1 MHQKI
6 KSLEHRTPHLR
17 PGPIANANNL
27 VTTFETA
34 SVNNDSNLFLHSNV
48 LRNNLIPLRSV
59 FQTSYFKNSDL
70 LYNITPMQILRK
82 ICCLYSLVELRRI
95 RLHCCYCSFIKQQQ
109 QQQQQKQQQQ
119 QQQHYP
125 VRPYKALQGNIRSY
139 KAS

>member
-1 MHQKI
+1 MSI
-6 KSLEHRTPHLR
+6 TDVCCLESVCDSSCVRPYKGQRCSRHEVRFLR
-17 PGPIANANNL
+17 PADWSAHSGPEARVWPGPIANASNL

-82 ICCLYSLVELRRI
+82 ICCLYTLVELTKND
-95 RLHCCYCSFIKQQQ
+95 CTAVTYD
-109 QQQQQKQQQQ
+109 
-119 QQQHYP
+119 
-125 VRPYKALQGNIRSY
+125 
-139 KAS
+139 AS